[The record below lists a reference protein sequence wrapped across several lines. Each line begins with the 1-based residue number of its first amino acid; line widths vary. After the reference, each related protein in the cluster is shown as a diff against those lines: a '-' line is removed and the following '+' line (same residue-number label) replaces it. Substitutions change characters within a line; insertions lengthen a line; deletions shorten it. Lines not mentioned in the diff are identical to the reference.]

1 MGIFLIILAIIVAIG
16 AFIVGIYNRLV
27 GSNIKV
33 DAAWSDIDVQLKRRY
48 DLIGNLV
55 ETVKGYASHEK
66 SVFEEVTKARSVA
79 MGAGNPAERAEAESG
94 LTSTLK
100 TLFAVA
106 ENYPELK
113 ANQNFLSLQDDLEE
127 TENKIE
133 SSRRYYNGVVR
144 DFNTTREVFPNTLVT
159 ALFSGKFPKREMFE
173 VERPEERE
181 AVKVKF

>member
-1 MGIFLIILAIIVAIG
+1 MGWLIVLAVIIILATS
-16 AFIVGIYNRLV
+16 FVGIYNRLV

-33 DAAWSDIDVQLKRRY
+33 NAAWSDIDVQLKRRY

-79 MGAGNPAERAEAESG
+79 MGAGNPVARAEAEGG
-94 LTSTLK
+94 LTATLK

-133 SSRRYYNGVVR
+133 SARRYYNGTVR

-159 ALFSGKFPKREMFE
+159 SLFSGKFPKREMFE

-181 AVKVKF
+181 AVKVEF

>member
-1 MGIFLIILAIIVAIG
+1 MITLIFILGIIVVVAL
-16 AFIVGIYNRLV
+16 FVVGIYNRLV
-27 GSNIKV
+27 SNNIKV

-55 ETVKGYASHEK
+55 ETVKGYAAHEK

-79 MGAGNPAERAEAESG
+79 MGAGGPAARAEAETS
-94 LTSTLK
+94 LTATLK

-133 SSRRYYNGVVR
+133 SSRRYYNGTVR
-144 DFNTTREVFPNTLVT
+144 DFNTIREVFPNTLVT

-173 VERPEERE
+173 VERPGERE
-181 AVKVKF
+181 APKVEF

>member
-27 GSNIKV
+27 SSNIKV

-133 SSRRYYNGVVR
+133 SARRYYNGTVR

-159 ALFSGKFPKREMFE
+159 ALFSGKFTKREMFE

>member
-1 MGIFLIILAIIVAIG
+1 MTTLIVILCIIVVVAL
-16 AFIVGIYNRLV
+16 FFVVIYNRLV
-27 GSNIKV
+27 SNNIKV

-55 ETVKGYASHEK
+55 ETVKGYAAHEK

-79 MGAGNPAERAEAESG
+79 MGAGGPAARAEAENS
-94 LTSTLK
+94 LTDTLK

-133 SSRRYYNGVVR
+133 SSRRYYNGTVR
-144 DFNTTREVFPNTLVT
+144 DFNTMREVFPNTLVT

-173 VERPEERE
+173 VERVEERE
-181 AVKVKF
+181 APKVEF

>member
-1 MGIFLIILAIIVAIG
+1 MGWWLIFLAFIIVLAM
-16 AFIVGIYNRLV
+16 AFVGIYNRLV
-27 GSNIKV
+27 SNNIKV
-33 DAAWSDIDVQLKRRY
+33 DASWSDIDVQLKRRY
-48 DLIGNLV
+48 NLIGNLV

-79 MGAGNPAERAEAESG
+79 MGAGNPAARAGAESG
-94 LTSTLK
+94 LTATLK

-133 SSRRYYNGVVR
+133 SARR
-144 DFNTTREVFPNTLVT
+144 
-159 ALFSGKFPKREMFE
+159 
-173 VERPEERE
+173 
-181 AVKVKF
+181 

>member
-1 MGIFLIILAIIVAIG
+1 MIALIFILGIIVVG
-16 AFIVGIYNRLV
+16 ALFVVGIYNRLV
-27 GSNIKV
+27 SNNIKV
-33 DAAWSDIDVQLKRRY
+33 DAAWGDIDVQLKRRY

-55 ETVKGYASHEK
+55 ETVKGYATHEK

-79 MGAGNPAERAEAESG
+79 MGAGGPAARAEAENS
-94 LTSTLK
+94 LTDTLK

-133 SSRRYYNGVVR
+133 SSRRYYNGTVR
-144 DFNTTREVFPNTLVT
+144 DFNTIREVFPNTLVT

-173 VERPEERE
+173 VEREEERE
-181 AVKVKF
+181 APKVEF

>member
-1 MGIFLIILAIIVAIG
+1 MGWLIILGIFIVV
-16 AFIVGIYNRLV
+16 AFLFVGIYNRLV
-27 GSNIKV
+27 SNNIKV

-55 ETVKGYASHEK
+55 ETVKGYAAHEK

-79 MGAGNPAERAEAESG
+79 MGAGSPAARAEAEGG
-94 LTSTLK
+94 LTATLK

-133 SSRRYYNGVVR
+133 SARRYYNGTVR
-144 DFNTTREVFPNTLVT
+144 DFNTMREVFPNTLVT
-159 ALFSGKFPKREMFE
+159 AIFGGKFPKREMFE
-173 VERPEERE
+173 VEREEERE
-181 AVKVKF
+181 AVKVEF

>member
-1 MGIFLIILAIIVAIG
+1 
-16 AFIVGIYNRLV
+16 
-27 GSNIKV
+27 
-33 DAAWSDIDVQLKRRY
+33 
-48 DLIGNLV
+48 
-55 ETVKGYASHEK
+55 
-66 SVFEEVTKARSVA
+66 
-79 MGAGNPAERAEAESG
+79 MGAGNPAERAAAESG

-133 SSRRYYNGVVR
+133 SSRRYYNGTVR

-159 ALFSGKFPKREMFE
+159 SLFSGKFPKREMFE
-173 VERPEERE
+173 VEREEERE
-181 AVKVKF
+181 VPKVEF